1 MNENERSIETAK
13 ATAAWFNVLF
23 NDMPE
28 RLQDGH
34 NPLGDDV
41 LVVGV
46 VVRVVVDGDSGS
58 AAESSMTNSEA
69 TRISMSSEAGAAKLD
84 ISSRTSSSL
93 APIPIEPMP

>member
-1 MNENERSIETAK
+1 MLHVPQIRTVCCDQSRRLRINENERSIETAK

-46 VVRVVVDGDSGS
+46 VVRVVEDLLPS
-58 AAESSMTNSEA
+58 
-69 TRISMSSEAGAAKLD
+69 
-84 ISSRTSSSL
+84 
-93 APIPIEPMP
+93 PQ